1 MKTTI
6 AFRLILII
14 VFSAIVA
21 LTVGLVGMSV
31 TNTVADA
38 MRQAQTVTVP
48 QVNSLHRVIGQSLRV
63 RIHMLNHSIA
73 QTPEEMDKIEKAA
86 EKSMKV
92 LWEEVDN
99 YDKLTTDP
107 KDRELLEA
115 DKVSIKAFEATIAP
129 AVQQSRL
136 NIPDDPETR
145 KRIGAVIKSSADLG
159 RLLNAHYDYLIE
171 HIEASRAEAEAQAKR
186 GRIISWS
193 VIVIGMGLIA
203 TFGTLL
209 LLKIRK
215 TLSNVQTAVSR
226 IEHEQDFRIRVPA
239 KGEDELSHMG
249 RSLNRLIES
258 MQANLSQI
266 GANASQVAEK
276 SRHMAETAH
285 EVATAS
291 GQQSE
296 SASGMAAAIEEMTVS
311 ISHIGDR
318 AAEANQLS
326 QESGQLARDGGRI
339 IGETVQD
346 INDIAATVHSTSER
360 IRDVETESDKISSV
374 VAVIREVADQ
384 TNLLA
389 LNAAIEAARAGEQGR
404 GFAVVAD
411 EVRKL
416 AERTANSTREI
427 SIIIEGLRNGTK
439 EAVRSMDVAVSRV
452 GEGVGRAGDASQAIE
467 KIGGT
472 STQAVQMVG
481 EITAAIREQSAASN
495 SIAQQVERI
504 AQMAEV
510 SNEAASGSASA
521 ARELDTLAAS
531 MQKIVQTYK
540 L

>member
-1 MKTTI
+1 MNTTI
-6 AFRLILII
+6 AFRLKLILLLSSAIALSVGLLGMMNATRLTTSLEHAQIETLQKVREIDEVVAQTLRLRVHVLNHFIKPTEAERKKVEAQAQKSDKSMWDHMAAYEKLITEPRERELFDQETAALKKFDTALYAAFAGTNSGDPEVARQAIGAFIKASADAKTVTDDHRHLIDESIQAEHDASLADTRQLRYYSWAII
-14 VFSAIVA
+14 VIGVSAIVTLGFMLERSIRVA
-21 LTVGLVGMSV
+21 LSKM
-31 TNTVADA
+31 
-38 MRQAQTVTVP
+38 
-48 QVNSLHRVIGQSLRV
+48 QS
-63 RIHMLNHSIA
+63 
-73 QTPEEMDKIEKAA
+73 
-86 EKSMKV
+86 
-92 LWEEVDN
+92 
-99 YDKLTTDP
+99 
-107 KDRELLEA
+107 
-115 DKVSIKAFEATIAP
+115 TI
-129 AVQQSRL
+129 
-136 NIPDDPETR
+136 T
-145 KRIGAVIKSSADLG
+145 
-159 RLLNAHYDYLIE
+159 
-171 HIEASRAEAEAQAKR
+171 
-186 GRIISWS
+186 
-193 VIVIGMGLIA
+193 
-203 TFGTLL
+203 
-209 LLKIRK
+209 
-215 TLSNVQTAVSR
+215 R
-226 IEHEQDFRIRVPA
+226 IEREQDFRIRVPA
-239 KGEDELSHMG
+239 KGKDELSHMG
-249 RSLNRLIES
+249 LSLNRLIET
-258 MQANLSQI
+258 MQNNLRQI
-266 GANASQVAEK
+266 GESASAVASR